1 MFRNG
6 FVSRRRTGT
15 RQMRQKVQ
23 RNSTG
28 NNTSSRSHLVI
39 QIDACSPRT
48 DNNGKETMVGSV
60 WLLDLAR
67 TADFDGQNGHT
78 RETNDINASLG
89 GLHEYMERMHELT
102 TCAPDTAWLSCGL
115 VSKALTRC
123 L

>member
-1 MFRNG
+1 
-6 FVSRRRTGT
+6 
-15 RQMRQKVQ
+15 MRQKVQ
-23 RNSTG
+23 QDSTG

-48 DNNGKETMVGSV
+48 DDNGKETMVGSV
-60 WLLDLAR
+60 WLLDLAS

-78 RETNDINASLG
+78 RETNDINAFLG
-89 GLHEYMERMHELT
+89 GLHELT
-102 TCAPDTAWLSCGL
+102 TCAQDTAWLSCGL